1 MPSSPRKNLR
11 RKKAVS
17 HELKPIPKPPKHNAN
32 VTDSEDESDLPA
44 LVDDV
49 SFDESE
55 KDEFGR
61 EKELE
66 RKATTNGESVEIWLD
81 MSKAARERHMRVMKI
96 YLLSPFLFGVVEQE
110 DKWINWAYQSR
121 LLPSSSKFE
130 MSALSEEYFQAV
142 DIVEDS
148 FDMLNKH
155 LLAKEVMEEM
165 VKAMSMM
172 DKINTMNKVEK
183 AITCAESYNL
193 FIKIRDCVKHPNNK
207 RKDVG
212 LLLAIQQACDHIK
225 KLTRENKDLAK
236 IYEENCLKGERASED
251 RKLQG
256 NDHFNHGK
264 YKAAISAYTLAISG
278 APYNHILYGNR
289 AQSYLKSEDLREGL
303 TDGRRAVVLKP
314 DWTKGQ
320 FRYAQAFFE
329 LGYYERA
336 ISTNRAAIKLCSGC
350 KNSKDLDVQYEK
362 FMAKQ
367 EKVRLGGSVNGTMSS
382 PHTTVNGLNGR
393 QDIDKN
399 NLDDLPALVDAATS
413 DSSGD
418 SSDSDDNHDLD
429 GINSV
434 LTDDDDGPPE
444 LVTESSA
451 ASDSDEIDARLKK
464 NNTEAHSNHSIKKP
478 KPTSDG
484 HRNNNTLNIKD
495 VKPASQGKPSKKR
508 EKKKDDPAQQAA
520 AQRKKELMAT
530 LKQGTSALLDKKP
543 QAAVRYY
550 SGALKLLSEDPIENF
565 EIKHIDYMLMLYAH
579 GTACLATGIY
589 KELLEATRQ
598 FETIIVQFKDT
609 KFPLAFY
616 GLGRV
621 YHRQNR
627 FSEALEPLNQGL
639 EMVKGGEEFGV
650 YRWPSSQVIIEE
662 TKPGKLLVAFQAFI
676 TVCSH
681 PPRPDAVCRYNYCS
695 GRTVIY
701 LSDPDYKGYVRLM
714 CEDSCR
720 IDYHHNCWK
729 KFKSSYDEKNGD
741 KDFLDGQCMTPDCEA
756 PVVRVQ
762 IFSDAGLKTEF
773 ASSKADTKAIK
784 QSKTKTP
791 SKQHKQ
797 DRYRRERAESKTEE
811 NNLTTDDE
819 KQKDEHLS
827 IQATPKSQPST
838 QQTHLNDH
846 SSDKTKQLKQDTKI
860 QTDENQLNACNL
872 EDNGTGLYILKKN
885 EEKPQEDPVTGKG
898 IKSKSKRKKA
908 KNTQS
913 LDEFLKHLGSDGNM
927 PSPTDTSVNDVN
939 KPETLFGGR
948 LFPTPPPDWYQQEL
962 DSSFAIPPELQS
974 EHQAI
979 EAEFKAMNNPFPLNI
994 ATNAGYVADPIK
1006 ADTETALDY
1015 ILSMFHEVLSVHG
1028 PLDISDARILEP
1040 LNFLPES
1047 YQQTI
1052 DNAGGLKP
1060 FFTNSGQFLV
1070 TGNTVML
1077 PDDLAFQELI
1087 QKQNPALGLDGIRKS
1102 KSFTNDEANFLLDD
1116 HQGGHLS
1123 NSASPETSPLNP
1135 SSKEFYPRSLSLT
1148 NLDDGTTTLQPP
1160 CLPTDV
1166 TSAENINMNIKIPLL
1181 HDDSIVEWLVP
1192 NMADKISKTEDNNI
1206 VSNCVDTGTETVS
1219 NCTIDASF
1227 SPEKSAK
1234 DSSSDSL
1241 LSPPRLSRFG
1251 SNGPEVTISVKTKG
1265 IQTQPQVK
1273 TKGIGTDPLTEPYK
1287 SEYTKAVQERDE
1299 ANRKAQELQDK
1310 LAGIQGKHNLEVE
1323 KLKEKLSE
1331 MQQEKEKLAKEIS
1344 SSKHECKQ
1352 ELHKLR
1358 GEFED
1363 KKRQSETLQDRFK
1376 TESERFKA
1384 TIKGLQDELTAAKA
1398 DLSTEKTKSSSD
1410 TVQKDEAVRKVSALR
1425 QQQEQRA
1432 QEAEVKLLELRRD
1445 VGLRFL
1451 ERAYQ
1456 ESHITLT
1463 NLTAYS
1469 TMCPGTSKLE
1479 EMLNTWRV
1487 YVNDTRQKIVQCKT
1501 IFDKQIQEVQSGRAL
1516 STLTPLPIPGPA
1528 PYPAP
1533 TMLNL
1538 PGQQGIP
1545 PQVPQTSN
1553 RLPPTATT
1561 TALSVTQPP
1570 KVAQAAGTAVP
1581 ASKPAT
1587 NNMQAAK
1594 PSPANHVA
1602 PPKAS
1607 STNHVAAAKQG
1618 VFPAAKQPM
1627 QFAAP
1632 VAKPPPPQATAP
1644 QAKAPIPAK
1653 PTADDPCV
1661 AGGVTAAKAVGGA
1674 SETKTRPS
1682 NSFEKIMLRLSTMY
1696 PHFSR
1701 SELTGFIKE
1710 VRQNKHGTLTGLSLE
1725 EIVASVAGLV
1735 DAKHKSGAL
1744 RPPGAPVAQAGPH
1757 RITAPP
1763 RQLNQ
1768 SANSSQPPAPVP
1780 AHPPP
1785 AASLEF
1791 DEEDPCVICHEE
1803 MRHNVV
1809 RLECGHRYHDAC
1821 IRKWLLGEQST
1832 CPTCR
1837 VHALLPD
1844 EFPRLR

>member
-1 MPSSPRKNLR
+1 
-11 RKKAVS
+11 
-17 HELKPIPKPPKHNAN
+17 
-32 VTDSEDESDLPA
+32 
-44 LVDDV
+44 
-49 SFDESE
+49 
-55 KDEFGR
+55 
-61 EKELE
+61 
-66 RKATTNGESVEIWLD
+66 
-81 MSKAARERHMRVMKI
+81 
-96 YLLSPFLFGVVEQE
+96 
-110 DKWINWAYQSR
+110 
-121 LLPSSSKFE
+121 
-130 MSALSEEYFQAV
+130 
-142 DIVEDS
+142 
-148 FDMLNKH
+148 
-155 LLAKEVMEEM
+155 
-165 VKAMSMM
+165 
-172 DKINTMNKVEK
+172 
-183 AITCAESYNL
+183 
-193 FIKIRDCVKHPNNK
+193 
-207 RKDVG
+207 
-212 LLLAIQQACDHIK
+212 
-225 KLTRENKDLAK
+225 
-236 IYEENCLKGERASED
+236 
-251 RKLQG
+251 
-256 NDHFNHGK
+256 
-264 YKAAISAYTLAISG
+264 
-278 APYNHILYGNR
+278 
-289 AQSYLKSEDLREGL
+289 
-303 TDGRRAVVLKP
+303 
-314 DWTKGQ
+314 
-320 FRYAQAFFE
+320 
-329 LGYYERA
+329 
-336 ISTNRAAIKLCSGC
+336 
-350 KNSKDLDVQYEK
+350 
-362 FMAKQ
+362 
-367 EKVRLGGSVNGTMSS
+367 
-382 PHTTVNGLNGR
+382 
-393 QDIDKN
+393 
-399 NLDDLPALVDAATS
+399 
-413 DSSGD
+413 
-418 SSDSDDNHDLD
+418 
-429 GINSV
+429 
-434 LTDDDDGPPE
+434 
-444 LVTESSA
+444 
-451 ASDSDEIDARLKK
+451 
-464 NNTEAHSNHSIKKP
+464 
-478 KPTSDG
+478 
-484 HRNNNTLNIKD
+484 
-495 VKPASQGKPSKKR
+495 
-508 EKKKDDPAQQAA
+508 
-520 AQRKKELMAT
+520 
-530 LKQGTSALLDKKP
+530 
-543 QAAVRYY
+543 
-550 SGALKLLSEDPIENF
+550 
-565 EIKHIDYMLMLYAH
+565 
-579 GTACLATGIY
+579 
-589 KELLEATRQ
+589 
-598 FETIIVQFKDT
+598 
-609 KFPLAFY
+609 
-616 GLGRV
+616 
-621 YHRQNR
+621 
-627 FSEALEPLNQGL
+627 
-639 EMVKGGEEFGV
+639 
-650 YRWPSSQVIIEE
+650 
-662 TKPGKLLVAFQAFI
+662 
-676 TVCSH
+676 
-681 PPRPDAVCRYNYCS
+681 
-695 GRTVIY
+695 
-701 LSDPDYKGYVRLM
+701 
-714 CEDSCR
+714 
-720 IDYHHNCWK
+720 
-729 KFKSSYDEKNGD
+729 
-741 KDFLDGQCMTPDCEA
+741 
-756 PVVRVQ
+756 
-762 IFSDAGLKTEF
+762 
-773 ASSKADTKAIK
+773 
-784 QSKTKTP
+784 
-791 SKQHKQ
+791 
-797 DRYRRERAESKTEE
+797 
-811 NNLTTDDE
+811 
-819 KQKDEHLS
+819 
-827 IQATPKSQPST
+827 
-838 QQTHLNDH
+838 
-846 SSDKTKQLKQDTKI
+846 
-860 QTDENQLNACNL
+860 
-872 EDNGTGLYILKKN
+872 
-885 EEKPQEDPVTGKG
+885 
-898 IKSKSKRKKA
+898 
-908 KNTQS
+908 NTQS

-1015 ILSMFHEVLSVHG
+1015 ILS
-1028 PLDISDARILEP
+1028 
-1040 LNFLPES
+1040 
-1047 YQQTI
+1047 
-1052 DNAGGLKP
+1052 
-1060 FFTNSGQFLV
+1060 
-1070 TGNTVML
+1070 
-1077 PDDLAFQELI
+1077 
-1087 QKQNPALGLDGIRKS
+1087 
-1102 KSFTNDEANFLLDD
+1102 
-1116 HQGGHLS
+1116 
-1123 NSASPETSPLNP
+1123 
-1135 SSKEFYPRSLSLT
+1135 LSLT

-1166 TSAENINMNIKIPLL
+1166 TSAENINMNIKIPSL
-1181 HDDSIVEWLVP
+1181 HDDNIVEWLVP

-1219 NCTIDASF
+1219 NCTTDASF
-1227 SPEKSAK
+1227 SPGKSAK

-1241 LSPPRLSRFG
+1241 LSPPRLSRSG
-1251 SNGPEVTISVKTKG
+1251 SNGSEVTISVKTKG

-1344 SSKHECKQ
+1344 SSKQDCKQ

-1363 KKRQSETLQDRFK
+1363 KKRQSETLQDLFK

-1398 DLSTEKTKSSSD
+1398 DLSAENAFWVIALHSAFWVIAGFGLSLIKTVGGKDVADPKAADKLTEVERLYIGLGVGLAILLLIVIISVIVAFCCNKNKKADSGNSYNAGNGRRDSARQNKAFSAD
-1410 TVQKDEAVRKVSALR
+1410 NEPAVTVHG
-1425 QQQEQRA
+1425 
-1432 QEAEVKLLELRRD
+1432 VKLLELRRD

-1653 PTADDPCV
+1653 PPTADDPYV
-1661 AGGVTAAKAVGGA
+1661 AGGVTAAEAVGGA

-1809 RLECGHRYHDAC
+1809 RLECGHRYHDAVTQHVT
-1821 IRKWLLGEQST
+1821 L
-1832 CPTCR
+1832 
-1837 VHALLPD
+1837 
-1844 EFPRLR
+1844 